1 MINSDDVAKE
11 NIKVDNTNWSKIP
24 DHPYR
29 ILSFGGSA
37 SGKTNSLFNVI
48 SHQPD
53 IDKIVLYAKDPFETN
68 HQLLINKRESTGLNH
83 LNDSR
88 AWIFEY
94 SNDWMT
100 FIKILKNTI
109 QMKNAKY

>member
-53 IDKIVLYAKDPFETN
+53 IDKIYLYAKDPFEAKY
-68 HQLLINKRESTGLNH
+68 QLLTNKRESTGLKH
-83 LNDSR
+83 LTDFK
-88 AWIFEY
+88 AFIEY
-94 SNDWMT
+94 SNVVDD
-100 FIKILKNTI
+100 ILK
-109 QMKNAKY
+109 KY